1 MDIKYLK
8 TQGDLAD
15 ILIDRIDRY
24 WKLELNEQQFLE
36 EIIGIATNNSELLYK
51 NGGYTSIVSHKLGK
65 KRIGLLEKILE
76 KGGE

>member
-24 WKLELNEQQFLE
+24 WKLELKEEQFVD
-36 EIIGIATNNSELLYK
+36 EITDIAANNSELLYK
-51 NGGYTSIVSHKLGK
+51 DGGYTSIVSHKLGK
-65 KRIGLLEKILE
+65 KRLNLLEKILE
-76 KGGE
+76 KRGE